1 LTQPAIDE
9 PADSAPPARRPRRFL
24 GVLWSAALMTLA
36 FPPVDWGWLAWVGL
50 APLFWAL
57 PRARRPHHAFALGY
71 LFGIVHWGATI
82 TWIGTTVAAWTHS
95 PVGWVAWIL
104 LTLIK
109 SLWFALFGVLAWWIG
124 LRMDRNQRARLFLR
138 PAAIAAAWTL
148 VEWLRGQ
155 SSVAMPWSLSGYT
168 QYRYLPLIQ
177 AADIAGLYIVTF
189 ALAWTSAA
197 IVEVLVSMGKR
208 LNGSTDLA
216 VTSAVRVLAL
226 PLLLVAAM
234 LAYGAWAVRR
244 PYEGDSYRV
253 AVMQPNVA
261 SKRGDPY
268 RLEEDLARY
277 RRMAGR
283 VPAGAVDLM
292 VWPESTVS
300 EFVKE
305 PESVQA
311 FGELARE
318 TGAFQLLGSSF
329 VDPEGRVYNSAMRI
343 GQDGRLAD
351 RYDKN
356 WLVPMG
362 EYVVMRPLL
371 QHFDSVFHFPPD
383 TIAGRQDRVM
393 SAGRAK
399 LCVLICY
406 ESVFPIVSRTR
417 SRLGANL
424 LVGITNDSWAGESSE
439 LQQHIAMVAF
449 RAVENRRWLASAA
462 TTGIT
467 GLIEPT
473 GQIHAVPPYRED
485 MMVGTVRLRDE
496 VTIYAR
502 FGDWL
507 VALCGLM
514 VGAVLF
520 GGKRARKVEGSS

>member
-1 LTQPAIDE
+1 
-9 PADSAPPARRPRRFL
+9 
-24 GVLWSAALMTLA
+24 MTLA

-57 PRARRPHHAFALGY
+57 PLARRPRHAFALGY

-124 LRMDRNQRARLFLR
+124 RRTDRTERTRLYLR
-138 PAAIAAAWTL
+138 PLAIAAAWTL

-168 QYRYLPLIQ
+168 QYRYLPIIQ
-177 AADIAGLYIVTF
+177 AADLAGLYIVTF
-189 ALAWTSAA
+189 ALAWVGAA
-197 IVEVLVSMGKR
+197 LSEGVQVFRCSG
-208 LNGSTDLA
+208 
-216 VTSAVRVLAL
+216 VRVFRPRSGVPPNSPAPLGRGSAPSSPHHSITPSL
-226 PLLLVAAM
+226 RLLIPPLLLALAM
-234 LAYGAWAVRR
+234 LAYGAWAAGR
-244 PYEGDSYRV
+244 PYDGEGYRI

-261 SKRGDPY
+261 SRRGDPY
-268 RLEEDLARY
+268 RLEQDLARY
-277 RRMAGR
+277 RGMAER
-283 VPAGAVDLM
+283 VPAGAVDLV

-300 EFVKE
+300 EFVRE
-305 PESVQA
+305 PESVRT
-311 FGELARE
+311 FGELARR
-318 TGAFQLLGSSF
+318 TGAYQLLGSSY
-329 VDPEGRVYNSAMRI
+329 VDAKGDVYNSAMLVDR
-343 GQDGRLAD
+343 DGRLAD

-371 QHFDSVFHFPPD
+371 QPFDPIFHFPPD
-383 TIAGRQDRVM
+383 TVAGMKDRVM
-393 SAGRAK
+393 AAGRGR

-406 ESVFPIVSRTR
+406 ESVFPILSRTR

-424 LVGITNDSWAGESSE
+424 LVGITNDSWAGESAE
-439 LQQHIAMVAF
+439 LQQHIAMAAF

-467 GLIEPT
+467 GLIGPT
-473 GQIHAVPPYRED
+473 GRIEALPPYRED
-485 MMVGTVRLRDE
+485 VMVGTVRLRSE
-496 VTIYAR
+496 VTLYAR

-507 VALCGLM
+507 VALCALL
-514 VGAVLF
+514 VGAVLC
-520 GGKRARKVEGSS
+520 GGLKRHAVEGAP